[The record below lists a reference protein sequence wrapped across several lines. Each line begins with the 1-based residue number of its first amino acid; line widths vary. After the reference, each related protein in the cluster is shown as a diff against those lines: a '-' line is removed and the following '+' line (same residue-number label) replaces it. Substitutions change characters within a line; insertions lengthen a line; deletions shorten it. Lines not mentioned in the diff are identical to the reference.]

1 MATTKTAT
9 ASKSVEVAPE
19 RIDVRRIELRIV
31 GDSPLITHA
40 WSHKAKQM
48 MLDKQMKR
56 GTQAKEAKDPQRDYE
71 ESMYR
76 LPDGRCA
83 FPSIG
88 IKACAIR
95 GAKALDM
102 VMTDARS
109 AFHVEGDL
117 LPIVGAPRQRED
129 MVRVGMGTADIR
141 YRAEFVTWSID
152 LPITY
157 NARRISPEQIVAML
171 DAGGFGTGIG
181 EWRPE
186 KSGQNGRFH
195 AEAVA

>member
-1 MATTKTAT
+1 MAAT
-9 ASKSVEVAPE
+9 QNLEVAPE
-19 RIDVRRIELRIV
+19 RIDLRRIELRIV
-31 GDSPLITHA
+31 GDSSLMTHA
-40 WSHKAKQM
+40 WADKAKQM
-48 MLDKQMKR
+48 MLEKQMKR
-56 GTQAKEAKDPQRDYE
+56 GTQAKEAKDPERDYQA
-71 ESMYR
+71 SMYR
-76 LPDGRCA
+76 DAKGRPS
-83 FPSIG
+83 FPAIG

-109 AFHVEGDL
+109 AFHVEGEL
-117 LPIVGAPRQRED
+117 LPIMGEPRRRED
-129 MVRVGMGTADIR
+129 MVRLSSGVADIR
-141 YRAEFVTWSID
+141 YRAEFVTWSIT
-152 LPITY
+152 LPIIY

-195 AEAVA
+195 VETAA